1 VTTLAFAL
9 RARTFRSL
17 RRHRNYRIFFTGQLV
32 SLAGT
37 WMQNV
42 ALAWLVIELS
52 GSALAIGALAFW
64 RFVPFTLFGLV
75 AGVVADRIQSRKLVM
90 ATQACAMAISIALA
104 VVTLTG
110 TATLPIVYLLAA
122 LGGIALAFDAPGRQS
137 LTFQMVGPR
146 ELPNA
151 VALNSGLFNGSR
163 VIGPAIAGLVI
174 AAVGTGL
181 CFVVNAV
188 SFLAVL
194 TALALVREEELRT
207 VEKDPSTRVVDGI
220 RRAFAHAWNDPQLRL
235 ILAVVTVVSTVGFN
249 FHVLVPLLA
258 ADTLHVGPEGFGF
271 LSAAFGLG
279 ALAGALAAATFRA
292 ASWRLFAIGTGS
304 FGVLA
309 LMLAPVHNAV
319 LAGVILVGIGVSF
332 TLFTANANALVQ
344 LAAPDHLR
352 GRLIS
357 IYLLAFVGVA
367 PVGGLFAGWLAEIGG
382 TSLAFAVA
390 GATSLATIVVANAW
404 RSRAAAEP
412 ALSHAR

>member
-1 VTTLAFAL
+1 MTTLAFAL

-64 RFVPFTLFGLV
+64 RFVPFMVFGLV
-75 AGVVADRIQSRKLVM
+75 AGVMADRFESRKLVM
-90 ATQACAMAISIALA
+90 ATQAAAMVISIALA

-110 TATLPIVYLLAA
+110 TATLPVVYVLAA
-122 LGGIALAFDAPGRQS
+122 LGGVALAFDAPGRQS

-194 TALALVREEELRT
+194 TALLLVREEELVQ
-207 VEKDPSTRVVDGI
+207 VEKDRGATVLGGI
-220 RRAFAHAWNDPQLRL
+220 RRAAGFAWRDPQLRL
-235 ILAVVTVVSTVGFN
+235 ILGVVTVVATVGFN

-279 ALAGALAAATFRA
+279 ALVGALAAATFRD
-292 ASWRLFAIGTGS
+292 ASWRLFAIGTAS

-309 LMLAPVHNAV
+309 LLLAPVQNAY
-319 LAGVILVGIGVSF
+319 LAGVLLVGIGVSF

-344 LAAPDHLR
+344 LAAPDYLR
-352 GRLIS
+352 GRLIGL
-357 IYLLAFVGVA
+357 YLFAFLGLA
-367 PVGGLFAGWLAEIGG
+367 PVGGLFSGWLAEVGG

-390 GATSLATIVVANAW
+390 GLTSLVTIAVAQTWRVRATT
-404 RSRAAAEP
+404 P